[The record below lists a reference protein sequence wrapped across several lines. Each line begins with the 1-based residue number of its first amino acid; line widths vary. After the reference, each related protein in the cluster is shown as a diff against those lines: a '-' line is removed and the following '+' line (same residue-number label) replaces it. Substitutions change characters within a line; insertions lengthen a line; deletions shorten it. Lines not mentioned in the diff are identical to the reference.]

1 MRLGHYGATVILE
14 GTVINS
20 IITYAFMKKVVY
32 IEGSH
37 EMDNGDLRK
46 AFAKLLEKELSGNM
60 PKVVMGD
67 GKNQAIDKF
76 HSTPLAPG
84 EQRFLL
90 VDSDGPV
97 IDKETVCS
105 SFNEEK
111 PNRKTDCTI
120 DNTFLMVQE
129 AEAWVLSQPEI
140 LHKNKIET
148 VKLPQRNV
156 MEIPKPSEMLAL
168 LYKDSGKEYH
178 KIRDFSRLLPEI
190 DTIKLKAYFEEFDAL
205 IKGLKM

>member
-1 MRLGHYGATVILE
+1 
-14 GTVINS
+14 
-20 IITYAFMKKVVY
+20 MKKVIY

-46 AFAKLLEKELSGNM
+46 AFAKLLEKELQGNM
-60 PKVVMGD
+60 PRVIMGD
-67 GKNQAIDKF
+67 GKNQTIDKF
-76 HSTPLAPG
+76 HSTPLTQD

-97 IDKETVCS
+97 LDKETICS

-111 PNRKTDCTI
+111 PNRKKNCTI
-120 DNTFLMVQE
+120 DNTFLMIQE

-140 LHKNKIET
+140 LQQNKIKT

-156 MEIPKPSEMLAL
+156 MEIHKPSEMLAL

-178 KIRDFSRLLPEI
+178 KVRDFSHLLPEI
-190 DTIKLKAYFEEFDAL
+190 DTIKLKAYFEEFNEL
-205 IKGLKM
+205 VKGLKK